1 MKKGGLIVHISKVY
15 IEGFRNFKCANIN
28 FNEKSLVIGA
38 NDVGKSNLI
47 YSMRLLLDK
56 KISEADLEPKDSDFY
71 IHSKTHNIF
80 ILLKFIDVTEDCVLG
95 KIGKYVSEKGELYL
109 AYKGV
114 RKETGEKD
122 YQLLIGHTET
132 DLQEIESRYYLRV
145 LNMDYI
151 ESSRELFSYIRKEK
165 KNLLLEAKK
174 QRLEEVTEKD
184 EKITRK
190 IEKSIDILNK
200 RLSQLSYI
208 NSATDNLNKELMNLS
223 IHHINNSIKFDVG
236 GTGVN
241 DFINNLELVSRINEK
256 SLAVG
261 GDGRNNQIYLALR
274 TLKNRIE
281 DEVPLEVTICCIEE
295 PEAHLHPHQ
304 QRRLSK
310 YLAESLGG
318 QAIITSHSP
327 QIASEFSPSSI
338 VRLNYQ
344 DNATLAAN
352 DGCSELTEQSLVNFG
367 FRLNVISSEVFYSN
381 VVFLVEGPSEVLFY
395 KALAID
401 LGIDLDKYN
410 ISILMVDGVGFEPY
424 IDVLNNLDINWVI
437 RTDNDIFK
445 VPKKD
450 YYQFSGVL
458 RGIKIYQHYWER
470 NSEMDKLIDEK
481 KETLIGT
488 NDRENLTIDEL
499 DTIARFKRH
508 LMEHDIYLSNRD
520 LEYDLIDS
528 QIRPILYDYYKEDDD
543 ESIIKAMQK
552 SKATSMFNFLL
563 TNQGKLSVL
572 KDSYIADPLWRCKE
586 YAEDLYN
593 GSN

>member
-1 MKKGGLIVHISKVY
+1 MHISKVY

-38 NDVGKSNLI
+38 NDVGKSNLV

-71 IHSKTHNIF
+71 IHNKTDNIF
-80 ILLKFIDVTEDCVLG
+80 ILLKFINVTEDCVLG
-95 KIGKYVSEKGELYL
+95 KIGNYVSEDGELFL
-109 AYKGV
+109 AYKGM

-151 ESSRELFSYIRKEK
+151 ESSRELFSYIKKEK

-174 QRLEEVTEKD
+174 QRLEEVTEND

-190 IEKSIDILNK
+190 IEKSIDLLNK

-223 IHHINNSIKFDVG
+223 IHHLNNYIKFDVG
-236 GTGVN
+236 GTDVN

-310 YLAESLGG
+310 YLVESLMG

-338 VRLNYQ
+338 IRLNYE
-344 DNATLAAN
+344 DNSTFAAN
-352 DGCSELTEQSLVNFG
+352 DGCSGLTEQSLVNFG

-395 KALAID
+395 KALASD

-424 IDVLNNLDINWVI
+424 IDVLNNLCIKWVL

-445 VPKKD
+445 VAKKD

-458 RGIKIYQHYWER
+458 RGIKIYQNYCES
-470 NSEMDKLIDEK
+470 NTEIDELIEEK
-481 KETLIGT
+481 KESLIGT
-488 NDRENLTIDEL
+488 NNRESLN
-499 DTIARFKRH
+499 H
-508 LMEHDIYLSNRD
+508 
-520 LEYDLIDS
+520 
-528 QIRPILYDYYKEDDD
+528 
-543 ESIIKAMQK
+543 
-552 SKATSMFNFLL
+552 
-563 TNQGKLSVL
+563 
-572 KDSYIADPLWRCKE
+572 
-586 YAEDLYN
+586 
-593 GSN
+593 

>member
-1 MKKGGLIVHISKVY
+1 MHISKVY

-190 IEKSIDILNK
+190 IEKSIDILNE

-236 GTGVN
+236 GTDVN

-281 DEVPLEVTICCIEE
+281 DEVPLEVTISCIEE

-310 YLAESLGG
+310 YLVESLGG

-352 DGCSELTEQSLVNFG
+352 DGCSKLTEQSLVNFG

-458 RGIKIYQHYWER
+458 RGIKIYQNYWER

-572 KDSYIADPLWRCKE
+572 KDSYIADPLLRCKE